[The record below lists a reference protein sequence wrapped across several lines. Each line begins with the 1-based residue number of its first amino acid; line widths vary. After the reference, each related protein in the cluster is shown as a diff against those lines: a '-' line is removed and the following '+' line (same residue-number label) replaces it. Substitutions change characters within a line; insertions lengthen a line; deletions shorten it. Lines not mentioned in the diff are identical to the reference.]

1 MKKFMPI
8 IYVIAFVIAIIFI
21 VTADRGLITSHY
33 PALIAV
39 KIISCFA
46 RVFLAIYLYVWH
58 KQSK

>member
-8 IYVIAFVIAIIFI
+8 IYVIAFVIGIIFI
-21 VTADRGLITSHY
+21 VTSYY
-33 PALIAV
+33 PALIAGI
-39 KIISCFA
+39 IISCFA